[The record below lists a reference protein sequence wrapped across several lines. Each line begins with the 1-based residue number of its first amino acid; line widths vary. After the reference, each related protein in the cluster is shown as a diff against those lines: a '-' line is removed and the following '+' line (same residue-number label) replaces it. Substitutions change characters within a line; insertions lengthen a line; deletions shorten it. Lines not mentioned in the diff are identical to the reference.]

1 MFNTVADTT
10 ILVSVGGVLG
20 YICRFALTSIKDV
33 SLEQKRHNDQLEI
46 LQRNQEQEWELFRKQ
61 KEKEIELLNQQK
73 ELDRKTTYF
82 NNYFSVYSELYK
94 QLQIVSRDV
103 NMFYMW
109 ETALK
114 ESYPEIYKN
123 NDFSEE
129 LLYNYKTQV
138 NSYIRQ
144 DLNHKVFLQLLID
157 EVAELKMTYFANKIL
172 VQNMEQF
179 LIDEFIGISQEF
191 IELLREFPKEL
202 KSYRNEKDRENAHS
216 NFYNRN
222 KEEIEEKRK
231 RLDDLLNQLE
241 NMFKGNFE

>member
-1 MFNTVADTT
+1 MFNTVIDST
-10 ILVSVGGVLG
+10 ILVSVGGGLG
-20 YICRFALTSIKDV
+20 FFAKFILDSVRDFG
-33 SLEQKRHNDQLEI
+33 LEQKKHNDQLKI
-46 LQRNQEQEWELFRKQ
+46 LRKNQEQEWELFRKQ

-103 NMFYMW
+103 NLFYMW

-114 ESYPEIYKN
+114 ESYSEVSEN
-123 NDFSEE
+123 NYFSEE
-129 LLYNYKTQV
+129 VIYNYKTQV
-138 NSYIRQ
+138 NGYIRQ
-144 DLNHKVFLQLLID
+144 DLNLNVFLQLLID
-157 EVAELKMTYFANKIL
+157 EVSELKMTYFANKIL

-179 LIDEFIGISQEF
+179 LIDEFVLISEEF
-191 IELLREFPKEL
+191 IELLRKFPEEVKD
-202 KSYRNEKDRENAHS
+202 YNEKDRENAHS

-222 KEEIEEKRK
+222 KEEIEDKRR

-241 NMFKGNFE
+241 NMFKIKFE